1 LKFQLIQTKE
11 VVNREK
17 YQRLVGK
24 LIFLAHALLNIAFV
38 VSMVIQLMHSPGME
52 CFDVIN
58 RILRYLKGTLRR
70 GLLFKNMK
78 IYNLKS
84 TSIHN
89 KLEV

>member
-1 LKFQLIQTKE
+1 MKFQLIKTEE

-24 LIFLAHALLNIAFV
+24 LIYLAHTLLNIAFV

-52 CFDVIN
+52 YFDVVN

-70 GLLFKNMK
+70 GLLFKNIE
-78 IYNLKS
+78 IYSLKS
-84 TSIHN
+84 TSIHIR
-89 KLEV
+89 LEV